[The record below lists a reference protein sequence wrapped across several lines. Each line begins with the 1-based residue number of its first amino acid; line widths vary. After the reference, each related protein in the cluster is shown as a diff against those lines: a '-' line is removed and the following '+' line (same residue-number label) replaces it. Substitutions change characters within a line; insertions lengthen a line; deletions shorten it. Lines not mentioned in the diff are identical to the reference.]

1 VAMHSKLVTILSA
14 GITTKRVLH
23 DFKLN
28 LLEPKNGT
36 CA

>member
-1 VAMHSKLVTILSA
+1 LSA

-28 LLEPKNGT
+28 LLEPKDGT
-36 CA
+36 RA